1 MRSRRYPPIADY
13 AAIGDG
19 RTVAL
24 VSREGA
30 IEWLC
35 LPHFSA
41 PSVFAAMLD
50 RDSGGVFA
58 ISPELSHTSTRR
70 YVDDTNVL
78 ETTYST
84 TTGVVRVTDFM
95 PMPADAH
102 RLEPMREVLRIVEG
116 IEGSVTLRVI
126 VDPRPDYGRGRTR
139 PSDGVHWVGHGA
151 GAMNCSLSTPMR
163 DCASSPGTNATA
175 LDASVTISAGSKY
188 SFSLCYTKGDIGCSA
203 PLGAA
208 SEQRLSTTLE
218 WWTQWAGRCS
228 YDGPYRSVVIR
239 SALALKL
246 MTYSLSGGVIAAP
259 TTSLPEALGGNRN
272 WDYRYCWLR
281 DAALTM
287 RAFTGLGFMD
297 EARAFFAWLV
307 HTTRLTWPSFRSST
321 TCMVE
326 PTCLSANCPTG
337 KATLARSLSASATVP
352 PSNCNSTHTVACSPP
367 RSTTCEAAARSRLT
381 RRGCLPV
388 SAAACW
394 LWARPDNGIWE
405 IRGGSRHYTLSK
417 VWCWVALDCLLQLHQ
432 RGVIEVDTARIRAGR
447 EAIAHIIE
455 SRGFNAQLSS
465 YVQTFDG
472 DRVDASLL
480 LMASLGYKDPNDARM
495 RGTYD
500 LICRRLGRNELLYRY
515 EQDIDCLPPGEG
527 AFGICSFWAVDYL
540 ACRGDVDAAR
550 KMFEH
555 VISLANDLGLFAEE
569 IDPEDGSQLGNFP
582 QAFTHVGVIF
592 ARLVARACRAPQGE
606 QSMTLDLLPS
616 LVLWGLIATVAM
628 TTILSGSQ
636 GLGLSRLSLP
646 FLVGT
651 MFTADRS
658 QATIFGFILY
668 VIGGWLFALLY
679 FALFASIDM
688 ASWWLGAAL
697 GFLHGLFLLLCA
709 LPLFRTCIRGSPPS
723 TTVPPA
729 AFGWSLRASW
739 GSTTGARR
747 RSPHCSHKRSMD

>member
-1 MRSRRYPPIADY
+1 MNRTSARDRATDSTSQQQSIAEPSYPPIADY

-58 ISPELSHTSTRR
+58 ISPELSHTSARR

-78 ETTYST
+78 ETTFRT
-84 TTGVVRVTDFM
+84 TTGIVRVTDFI
-95 PMPADAH
+95 PMPANAH

-116 IEGSVTLRVI
+116 IEGNVTVRVL

-139 PSDGVHWVGHGA
+139 PLRQGA
-151 GAMNCSLSTPMR
+151 LGWTWSWGNELLTLNTDARLRPSL
-163 DCASSPGTNATA
+163 AANATA

-188 SFSLCYTKGDIGCSA
+188 AFSLCYTKGDIGCSA

-208 SEQRLSTTLE
+208 AEQRLSTTLA

-307 HTTRLTWPSFRSST
+307 HTTRLTWPRLQVLYDVHGRTDVPECELPHWEGYARSKPVRIGNGAAKQLQLDT
-321 TCMVE
+321 YGGV
-326 PTCLSANCPTG
+326 LSAALDYVRSGG
-337 KATLARSLSASATVP
+337 KIHTDEARLLAGFGRSVLD
-352 PSNCNSTHTVACSPP
+352 
-367 RSTTCEAAARSRLT
+367 
-381 RRGCLPV
+381 
-388 SAAACW
+388 
-394 LWARPDNGIWE
+394 LWGRPDNGIWE

-417 VWCWVALDCLLQLHQ
+417 VWCYVALDCLLQLHQ
-432 RGVIEVDTARIRAGR
+432 RGVIKVDAARIRAGR
-447 EAIAHIIE
+447 EAIAHMIE

-465 YVQTFDG
+465 YVQALDG
-472 DRVDASLL
+472 SRVDASLL
-480 LMASLGYKDPNDARM
+480 LMTSLGYKEPNDARM

-500 LICRRLGRNELLYRY
+500 LIRRRLGRNELLYRY
-515 EQDIDCLPPGEG
+515 EPDIDCLPPGEG

-540 ACRGDVDAAR
+540 AGRGDIDAAR
-550 KMFEH
+550 QMFEH
-555 VISLANDLGLFAEE
+555 VLSLANDLDLFAEE
-569 IDPEDGSQLGNFP
+569 IDPQDGSQLGNFP
-582 QAFTHVGVIF
+582 QAFTHVGVIL
-592 ARLVARACRAPQGE
+592 AALSLARAE
-606 QSMTLDLLPS
+606 
-616 LVLWGLIATVAM
+616 
-628 TTILSGSQ
+628 
-636 GLGLSRLSLP
+636 
-646 FLVGT
+646 
-651 MFTADRS
+651 
-658 QATIFGFILY
+658 
-668 VIGGWLFALLY
+668 
-679 FALFASIDM
+679 
-688 ASWWLGAAL
+688 
-697 GFLHGLFLLLCA
+697 
-709 LPLFRTCIRGSPPS
+709 
-723 TTVPPA
+723 
-729 AFGWSLRASW
+729 
-739 GSTTGARR
+739 RR
-747 RSPHCSHKRSMD
+747 QETQR